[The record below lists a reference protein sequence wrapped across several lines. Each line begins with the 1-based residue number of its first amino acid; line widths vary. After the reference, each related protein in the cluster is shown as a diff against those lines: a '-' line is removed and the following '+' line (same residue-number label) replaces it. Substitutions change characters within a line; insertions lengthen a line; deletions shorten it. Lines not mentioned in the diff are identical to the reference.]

1 MFFNFLLKMKYTAR
15 CKISKVWVKDI
26 GLFALSPVF
35 GCGLMT
41 DLTDIYSEE

>member
-15 CKISKVWVKDI
+15 CKISKVWGKDI